1 MIIAAADGSALNNP
15 GPAGW
20 AWFIDENNW
29 AADGWAD
36 GTNNQGELKAVLN
49 LLLATEGSGEP
60 LKILCDSQYVI
71 NTVTKW
77 MPGWKRKGW
86 KKADGKPVLNL
97 ELVKALDEALV
108 GRQVQF
114 EWVKGHSG
122 HSLNEAADER
132 ARGAATAVQQG
143 REVNRGPGFQGTWAA
158 QATTTEPGSEPEE
171 GQLDLF
177 SGAFEQASEPA
188 KKLAACPE
196 TSSEDAPK
204 PLATPAKESEMK
216 LTFIGCGNMGEA
228 MLAGALRASVVK
240 PADVRVNT
248 HTEATMSRLAE
259 KYGIKAEKQKAKAV
273 AGADVVVIATEPS
286 GYPEVLAEIAPAIAE
301 DALVVSVTP
310 AYSID
315 QLRGFLGSSG
325 RIVRTMPNMPAQI
338 GKGVTG
344 VVFEESVD
352 ASQRDTILGFL
363 ESFGAAFE
371 VREDKLGAVTALAG
385 SAPAFIYMFI
395 SAMADAGVDFGMT
408 RAQALQIAT
417 ATVEGSAAYVRERDY
432 RVADLLEGISS
443 PGGTT
448 IRGIIEMQ
456 KSGVPA
462 GIIESMRAI
471 VARYNEM
478 NG

>member
-20 AWFIDENNW
+20 AWYIDRNNW
-29 AADGWAD
+29 AADGWEN

-49 LLLATEGSGEP
+49 LLRATAHTDEP

-97 ELVKALDEALV
+97 ELVKALDEALQ
-108 GRQVQF
+108 GRMVRF

-122 HSLNEAADER
+122 HDLNEAADTC

-143 REVNRGPGFQGTWAA
+143 KEVDRGPGFNLVPAQGLHE
-158 QATTTEPGSEPEE
+158 EPQDE
-171 GQLDLF
+171 QLDLF
-177 SGAFEQASEPA
+177 SGGFDPEPKDPEPA
-188 KKLAACPE
+188 QHRLDPKTSKEDDSKMKLA
-196 TSSEDAPK
+196 
-204 PLATPAKESEMK
+204 
-216 LTFIGCGNMGEA
+216 FIGCGNMGEA
-228 MLAGALRASVVK
+228 MLSGALRASVVN
-240 PADVRVNT
+240 ASDVQVNT
-248 HTEATMSRLAE
+248 HTEKSMARLAE
-259 KYGIKAEKQKAKAV
+259 KYGVAAQADKAKAV
-273 AGADVVVIATEPS
+273 KGADVVVIATEPS
-286 GYPEVLAEIAPAIAE
+286 SYPEVLGQISGAVGA
-301 DALVVSVTP
+301 DAVVISITP
-310 AYSID
+310 AFSLE
-315 QLRGFLGSSG
+315 QLRGFLGKSG
-325 RIVRTMPNMPAQI
+325 RLVRTMPNMPAQI
-338 GKGVTG
+338 GKGFTG
-344 VVFEESVD
+344 VVFEDAVD
-352 ASQRDTILGFL
+352 VAQREAVMKFLG
-363 ESFGAAFE
+363 SFGKAQQ
-371 VREDKLGAVTALAG
+371 VREEQLGAVTALAG

-456 KSGVPA
+456 KQGVPA
-462 GIIESMRAI
+462 GIVEAMRA
-471 VARYNEM
+471 VVTKYDEM
-478 NG
+478 NS